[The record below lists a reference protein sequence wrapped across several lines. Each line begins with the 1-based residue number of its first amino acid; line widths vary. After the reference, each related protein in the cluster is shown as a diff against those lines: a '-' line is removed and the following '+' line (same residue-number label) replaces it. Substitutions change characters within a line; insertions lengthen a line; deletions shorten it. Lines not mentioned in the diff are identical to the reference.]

1 MFVAVE
7 NSRIDLAIE
16 KLTTVSVELK
26 SMLAVHEQRLN
37 QQEKTSNNLEI
48 TVEKRREELDIKL
61 KDVYDTMREQDNNIL
76 KEIASLRKESSEQ
89 HNILSSK
96 INQLERYIWV
106 AIGGGIVIT
115 WVVSLFANYF
125 KILGH

>member
-1 MFVAVE
+1 VVA
-7 NSRIDLAIE
+7 SDRIEAAIE

-37 QQEKTSNNLEI
+37 YQEKATGDI
-48 TVEKRREELDIKL
+48 QVTVEKRREELDGKL

-76 KEIASLRKESSEQ
+76 IEIAALRKESTEQ
-89 HNILSSK
+89 HNVLSGK

-115 WVVSLFANYF
+115 WVVSLLANYF